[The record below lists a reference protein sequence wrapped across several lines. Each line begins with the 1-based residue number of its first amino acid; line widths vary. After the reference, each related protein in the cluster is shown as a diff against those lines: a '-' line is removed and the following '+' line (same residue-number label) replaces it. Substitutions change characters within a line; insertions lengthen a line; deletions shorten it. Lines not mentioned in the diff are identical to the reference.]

1 MFCLC
6 SVWYHPSLQEIKMW
20 NQSQCE
26 QGLLSTLDS
35 LSGHHL
41 KYFHL
46 LRLLQMAPTPDH
58 RLCNGRNFFQCYNFF
73 QCFPRQEL
81 FPMLQLFPMLSK
93 AGTFSNATTF
103 SNAFQGRNF
112 FQCYNFFQCFPRQEL
127 FPMLHT
133 SMVSEGGREFENFSK
148 KGIFVVS
155 SGKKQISLLLAPPRK
170 TFRKIHQW
178 LSCKTPFDAH
188 AHNKHVKLHHFRKI
202 FCCITPSGNTVQQ
215 HQCAKQAISGGQ
227 TVHGVF
233 CQRITKSC
241 QITNNNWQ
249 NTAKILLFFH

>member
-1 MFCLC
+1 VFCLISSESTRNKDVK
-6 SVWYHPSLQEIKMW
+6 SVSVRTRIVINTGLLERPPSQIFPSPSTATNGPHSRPPSLQW
-20 NQSQCE
+20 
-26 QGLLSTLDS
+26 
-35 LSGHHL
+35 
-41 KYFHL
+41 
-46 LRLLQMAPTPDH
+46 
-58 RLCNGRNFFQCYNFF
+58 
-73 QCFPRQEL
+73 QEL

-241 QITNNNWQ
+241 QITNNN
-249 NTAKILLFFH
+249 